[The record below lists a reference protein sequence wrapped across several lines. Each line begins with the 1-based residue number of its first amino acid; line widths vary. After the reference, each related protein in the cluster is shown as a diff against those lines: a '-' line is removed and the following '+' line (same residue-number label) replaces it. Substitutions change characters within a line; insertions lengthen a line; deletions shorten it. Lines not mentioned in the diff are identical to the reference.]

1 MPAQPTAG
9 PAGPDTDNPQYRWNV
24 LIVVMIGTMMAALD
38 SSIVNISLPDMMA
51 AFGVG
56 VDDIEWVATGYMLA
70 YAVFIPM
77 AAWFKDRLGHRN
89 LYLAALAIFT
99 LGSLLCGLAWNLPSL
114 IAARV
119 LQALGGGFLTP
130 IGMSMVSEVFP
141 PKERGRALGLWGV
154 GVIAGPALGPTLGGY
169 LTKNVGWRSIFLV
182 NIPSGVVLVLMGLVL
197 VKRDRPH
204 PSARKP
210 FDTWGFLFLATFL
223 VSFLLGL
230 SKGEREG
237 WTSSFIITCWILSA
251 LGLGGFLVVEAGEPY
266 GIVDLGL
273 FKSNVFTACVLV
285 TVGRTIALFASI
297 FLLPLFMQNLM
308 GLDELQSGLMLL
320 PGSLVLAACMP
331 VAGRLSDR
339 MGPRWLALAGS
350 LCIAFFMFQYR
361 LLDADSS
368 RLAVVLPTLIRGVGI
383 ALIVAPVM
391 ATALNAVPTAK
402 ASQASSVLNLTQQIS
417 GSIGIALLATYLDHR
432 RRFHYAELS
441 QRMGLAAGGQ
451 APRVQ
456 ALAEKALGLGLNHGQ
471 ARLAALGEMLRTVG
485 RAAAVRGFDDAFLFG
500 ACIILASCLPVFLL
514 PKHNIARHRG
524 PSDEPVVLE

>member
-182 NIPSGVVLVLMGLVL
+182 NIPIGVVLVLMGLVL

-223 VSFLLGL
+223 VCFLLGL
-230 SKGEREG
+230 SKGEHEG
-237 WTSSFIITCWILSA
+237 WTSTYILTCFSLSA
-251 LGLGGFLVVEAGEPY
+251 LSAVGFFLVE
-266 GIVDLGL
+266 
-273 FKSNVFTACVLV
+273 
-285 TVGRTIALFASI
+285 
-297 FLLPLFMQNLM
+297 
-308 GLDELQSGLMLL
+308 
-320 PGSLVLAACMP
+320 SL
-331 VAGRLSDR
+331 
-339 MGPRWLALAGS
+339 
-350 LCIAFFMFQYR
+350 
-361 LLDADSS
+361 
-368 RLAVVLPTLIRGVGI
+368 T
-383 ALIVAPVM
+383 
-391 ATALNAVPTAK
+391 
-402 ASQASSVLNLTQQIS
+402 
-417 GSIGIALLATYLDHR
+417 
-432 RRFHYAELS
+432 
-441 QRMGLAAGGQ
+441 
-451 APRVQ
+451 
-456 ALAEKALGLGLNHGQ
+456 
-471 ARLAALGEMLRTVG
+471 
-485 RAAAVRGFDDAFLFG
+485 
-500 ACIILASCLPVFLL
+500 
-514 PKHNIARHRG
+514 
-524 PSDEPVVLE
+524 